1 MELRSQIWKGALLDP
16 KTSLKEEGQ
25 RLGACPFFAAK
36 AALPLCDVVAMP
48 YNVLF
53 DKISRDSYGVNLEDN
68 VVIVDEAHNFLS
80 TVYETASFS
89 LK

>member
-1 MELRSQIWKGALLDP
+1 LDE
-16 KTSLKEEGQ
+16 KTTIKEEGMK
-25 RLGACPFFAAK
+25 LGACPFFAAK

-53 DKISRDSYGVNLEDN
+53 DKVSRDSYGVDVKGN

-80 TVYETASFS
+80 TVYETASFTIR
-89 LK
+89 